1 MFHKSQISVFN
12 NSDKNTEN
20 KILNKKA
27 KNDIIQRYIKRKR
40 FIGKT
45 EFKKPKFNIQG
56 TKMENILEETKFIMK
71 KYNIKANKNL
81 GQNFLINEQ
90 VVKNIVE
97 CSNIEKQDLVI
108 EIGPGL
114 GTLTKYLLEKAGKV
128 ICIELDTKM
137 LKILEDRFSLYNNFE
152 LINNDVLKVDL
163 KNIIEKEKAK
173 GKIKKVKIVANLPYY
188 ITTPI
193 IMKLLEEE
201 LELESI
207 TVMIQKEVADR
218 LIATPGEKNTGAI
231 TYSVYYYATSEA
243 IMEVPNSSFIPE
255 PAVTSKVIKL
265 NIRKEPIVT
274 PQDKEKMFKIIK
286 CAFMQK
292 RKTLINSLANNKILT
307 NKQQG
312 IEILKTLQIN
322 ENIRPEELTL
332 EQFEKISDNL

>member
-1 MFHKSQISVFN
+1 
-12 NSDKNTEN
+12 
-20 KILNKKA
+20 
-27 KNDIIQRYIKRKR
+27 
-40 FIGKT
+40 
-45 EFKKPKFNIQG
+45 
-56 TKMENILEETKFIMK
+56 MENILEETRFIMK

-81 GQNFLINEQ
+81 GQNFLINEE
-90 VVKNIVE
+90 VVTNIVD
-97 CSNIEKQDLVI
+97 CSNIDKQDLVI

-137 LKILEDRFSLYNNFE
+137 LQILKDRFSLYNNFE

-163 KNIIEKEKAK
+163 KNIIEKEKAE
-173 GKIKKVKIVANLPYY
+173 GKIKNVKIVANLPYY

-218 LIATPGEKNTGAI
+218 LIAIPGEKNTGAI
-231 TYSVYYYATSEA
+231 TY
-243 IMEVPNSSFIPE
+243 VPSISFIPK
-255 PAVTSKVIKL
+255 PSVTSKVIKL

-274 PQDKEKMFKIIK
+274 PKNKEKMFKVIK

-292 RKTLINSLANNKILT
+292 RKTLLNSLTNNKIFE
-307 NKQQG
+307 NKNQG
-312 IEILKTLQIN
+312 IELLKSLQIN

>member
-1 MFHKSQISVFN
+1 
-12 NSDKNTEN
+12 
-20 KILNKKA
+20 
-27 KNDIIQRYIKRKR
+27 
-40 FIGKT
+40 
-45 EFKKPKFNIQG
+45 
-56 TKMENILEETKFIMK
+56 MENILEETRFIMK

-81 GQNFLINEQ
+81 GQNFLINEE
-90 VVKNIVE
+90 VVTNIVD
-97 CSNIEKQDLVI
+97 CSNIDKQDLVI

-137 LKILEDRFSLYNNFE
+137 LQILEDRFSLYNNFE

-163 KNIIEKEKAK
+163 KNIIEKEKAE
-173 GKIKKVKIVANLPYY
+173 GKIKNVKIVANLPYY

-265 NIRKEPIVT
+265 NIRKEPAVK
-274 PQDKEKMFKIIK
+274 PKDKEKMFKIIK
-286 CAFMQK
+286 YAFMQK
-292 RKTLINSLANNKILT
+292 RKTLLNSLTNNGVFK
-307 NKQQG
+307 NKTQG
-312 IEILKTLQIN
+312 TEILNSLGIK
-322 ENIRPEELTL
+322 ENVRPEELTL
-332 EQFEKISDNL
+332 EQFEKISNIL

>member
-1 MFHKSQISVFN
+1 
-12 NSDKNTEN
+12 
-20 KILNKKA
+20 
-27 KNDIIQRYIKRKR
+27 
-40 FIGKT
+40 
-45 EFKKPKFNIQG
+45 
-56 TKMENILEETKFIMK
+56 MESILEETRFIMK

-81 GQNFLINEQ
+81 GQNFLISQE
-90 VVKNIVE
+90 VVEKIVD
-97 CSNIEKQDLVI
+97 CSEITKEDLVI

-137 LKILEDRFSLYNNFE
+137 LQILEDRFSLYNNFE
-152 LINNDVLKVDL
+152 IINDDVLKVDL
-163 KNIIEKEKAK
+163 KNIIKKEKENSR
-173 GKIKKVKIVANLPYY
+173 IKNVKIVANLPYY

-218 LIATPGEKNTGAI
+218 LIAVPGQKNTGAI
-231 TYSVYYYATSEA
+231 TYSVYYYATSEG
-243 IMEVPNSSFIPE
+243 ILEVPNNSFIPE
-255 PAVTSKVIKL
+255 PEVTSKVIKL
-265 NIRKEPIVT
+265 NIRKNPAVN
-274 PQDKEKMFKIIK
+274 PKDKEKMFKIIK

-292 RKTLINSLANNKILT
+292 RKTLLNSLTNTKIFD

-312 IEILKTLQIN
+312 IEILNSLEIN

-332 EQFEKISDNL
+332 EQFAEISDNLYKNI

>member
-1 MFHKSQISVFN
+1 
-12 NSDKNTEN
+12 
-20 KILNKKA
+20 
-27 KNDIIQRYIKRKR
+27 
-40 FIGKT
+40 
-45 EFKKPKFNIQG
+45 
-56 TKMENILEETKFIMK
+56 MENILEETKFIMK

-90 VVKNIVE
+90 VVTNIVE

-137 LKILEDRFSLYNNFE
+137 LQILEDRFSLYNNFE

-163 KNIIEKEKAK
+163 KKIIEKEKGE

-193 IMKLLEEE
+193 IMKLLEEK
-201 LELESI
+201 LKLESI

-286 CAFMQK
+286 CAFTQK
-292 RKTLINSLANNKILT
+292 RKTLINSLTNNKILT